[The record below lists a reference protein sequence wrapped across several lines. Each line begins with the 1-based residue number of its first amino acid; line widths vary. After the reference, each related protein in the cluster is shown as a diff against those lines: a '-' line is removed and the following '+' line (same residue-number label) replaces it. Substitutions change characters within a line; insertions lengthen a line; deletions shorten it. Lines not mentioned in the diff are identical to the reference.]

1 MELVWSNMMDLSKWL
16 EQYFKKKF
24 TTYTNK
30 LMCKSD
36 EQTRKHLFTIDELQ
50 NEVKRLYEDIDKR

>member
-1 MELVWSNMMDLSKWL
+1 MDLSKWL